1 MIVGEILF
9 VALIAFG
16 SFFTLVGSIGLVRL
30 PDYYQRLHGPT
41 KATTLGVGS
50 FLVASL
56 VYFGFRGEGL
66 RLHMLLIT
74 LFLFIT
80 SPVVGHLLA
89 RTGLTLQIPTS
100 TRRPS
105 RTYGHLGDGD
115 APAARQAEY
124 RSGEVE

>member
-1 MIVGEILF
+1 MIGEILF
-9 VALIAFG
+9 VALIVAG

-56 VYFGFRGEGL
+56 VFFGFRGEGP

-80 SPVVGHLLA
+80 SPVTGHLLA
-89 RTGLTLQIPTS
+89 RTGLTLKIPTP
-100 TRRPS
+100 TRRPPN
-105 RTYGHLGDGD
+105 THGHLGDGD
-115 APAARQAEY
+115 GPAQRKAEF
-124 RSGEVE
+124 READPED